1 MAEIRRAAWRDSS
14 HLPVW
19 APPQLMS
26 SRALGAELFPP
37 PLVNRRLSARV
48 DDGNCTKAVIYL
60 NLSKTNS
67 VSVICLSLG
76 KISLPV
82 PDPECCVEH
91 LTKAS
96 ASEGLSPSPD
106 GSISRAVKQLQHLII
121 SHISF
126 IIRYSKE
133 VTLDFIIRK
142 ENSFLP
148 MSVTLF

>member
-1 MAEIRRAAWRDSS
+1 MLI
-14 HLPVW
+14 
-19 APPQLMS
+19 
-26 SRALGAELFPP
+26 
-37 PLVNRRLSARV
+37 
-48 DDGNCTKAVIYL
+48 
-60 NLSKTNS
+60 
-67 VSVICLSLG
+67 LG

-91 LTKAS
+91 LTKAN
-96 ASEGLSPSPD
+96 ASEGLPPSPD

-142 ENSFLP
+142 ERTVFSLCQRLCFKFNSVL
-148 MSVTLF
+148 SIGE